1 MKKAFLAL
9 GVACMIGLASCSE
22 SVDSQLDK
30 LEKLYDQAA
39 ELSEKVKEGDT
50 DAMKET
56 AEVGAKVKELAEKL
70 EKEDL
75 TDAQK
80 ERLAKMSTN
89 MLLQIAE

>member
-30 LEKLYDQAA
+30 LEKLYDQVA

-80 ERLAKMSTN
+80 ERLAKMSSN